1 MSKFQFH
8 PRRTLRRSPSSAC
21 SAQAVPCRKLSK
33 HRSDAS
39 YASDARRWRYA
50 ADLDGTAPAYKLD
63 QGESTRRTRNLDRYR
78 RRYNRAARRAAK
90 LFLSTYS
97 PEA

>member
-1 MSKFQFH
+1 MSNFH
-8 PRRTLRRSPSSAC
+8 FYPRFTLRVSSSSAC
-21 SAQAVPCRKLSK
+21 SAQSVPCRKLSK

-39 YASDARRWRYA
+39 YASDARRWRYLP
-50 ADLDGTAPAYKLD
+50 DLDGVAPAYKLN